1 MKRTLLLTAFCL
13 IASFSLKGQWSNSGN
28 NLTTGTLRVG
38 PGIPY
43 TTKQFFVRADNSD
56 HVAVFENINS
66 FGNGVI
72 ISAKEDPL
80 RVGSLGNG
88 FGNLMIIKGDGRVG
102 IGTTSPLA
110 GYKLNVAGSAYISS
124 TLEAYNVEANQ
135 SFGTVSGH
143 TGDFNDVYYNNL
155 YNMSDRNFK
164 KEIEEDYDSYK
175 DLYSVKTYSYKYKND
190 ASEKQQYGVMAQ
202 DMQTIY
208 PELVSDRGE
217 KGLAVNYTAMIP
229 MLIRAVQD
237 QKQTI
242 DMLQNELSALKS
254 ELAKNPEV
262 NDLMK
267 VEEDRMVIY
276 PNPATNV
283 TKISFKN
290 HGEKDVSARVEVVN
304 LNGETLQT
312 ANVGGKSSLEV
323 DTSGLRKG
331 VYFVRYFAEGKLTE
345 TKRILIEK

>member
-1 MKRTLLLTAFCL
+1 M
-13 IASFSLKGQWSNSGN
+13 
-28 NLTTGTLRVG
+28 
-38 PGIPY
+38 
-43 TTKQFFVRADNSD
+43 
-56 HVAVFENINS
+56 
-66 FGNGVI
+66 
-72 ISAKEDPL
+72 
-80 RVGSLGNG
+80 
-88 FGNLMIIKGDGRVG
+88 
-102 IGTTSPLA
+102 
-110 GYKLNVAGSAYISS
+110 AGSAYISS
-124 TLEAYNVEANQ
+124 TLEAYNVEASQ

-190 ASEKQQYGVMAQ
+190 ASGKQQYGVMAQ

-262 NDLMK
+262 NELMK

-290 HGEKDVSARVEVVN
+290 QGEKDASARVEVVN

-312 ANVGGKSSLEV
+312 VNVGGKNSLEV